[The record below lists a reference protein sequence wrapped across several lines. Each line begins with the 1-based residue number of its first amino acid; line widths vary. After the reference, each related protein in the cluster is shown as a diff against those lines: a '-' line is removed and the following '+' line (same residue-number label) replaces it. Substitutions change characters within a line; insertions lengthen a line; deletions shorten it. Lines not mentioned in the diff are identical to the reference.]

1 MSQNMCVRTF
11 IGVRGKAWT
20 PMSQNMGVRTFI
32 DVQIGTI
39 INQWLLAQQ
48 LAERNLIPDE
58 IPTEASTFVVA
69 LLSTPGGFEYWEHD
83 SKATLRGNELL
94 DMARQGIGEQ
104 PNILDILPWFK
115 AADDE

>member
-32 DVQIGTI
+32 
-39 INQWLLAQQ
+39 
-48 LAERNLIPDE
+48 DE